1 MGTPR
6 APARSRFMLEFLGS
20 LLWPVVIVAST
31 IAIAFA
37 IGVFMATRKLD

>member
-1 MGTPR
+1 
-6 APARSRFMLEFLGS
+6 MLEFLGS

-37 IGVFMATRKLD
+37 IGVFMATLECVDYTIEYNWDN